1 VGYIVANGAIKVA
14 VAAHQYIT
22 PTDLPTH
29 PTTDQGRHCFGP
41 GQLGIKATGR

>member
-1 VGYIVANGAIKVA
+1 VGYIVANGTIKVA
-14 VAAHQYIT
+14 VAAHQYVA

-29 PTTDQGRHCFGP
+29 PTTDQGRHRLGS